1 MEKVKLSLAAARV
14 NAEMT
19 QAEVA
24 KTLRVS
30 PNTLVAWEKGK
41 RIPNFRTL
49 HVLSDLYEVPMD
61 LFFLP
66 CEST

>member
-19 QAEVA
+19 QSEVA
-24 KTLRVS
+24 KILHVS
-30 PNTLVAWEKGK
+30 PNTLVAWERGK

-49 HVLSDLYEVPMD
+49 HLLSELYGVPMD

-66 CEST
+66 NEST